1 MPLAQLLNQPKTDA
15 EWSLWAWSHKDQHD
29 LIRQAIQTK
38 YNVNLDQ
45 YVLQPIN
52 LDEPALFLDNNQQA
66 HDDFNGVLGTRG
78 SDLLQV
84 DLNNP
89 AQFQSWINLHYQE
102 HYTASAA
109 LKVT

>member
-1 MPLAQLLNQPKTDA
+1 MPLANLLNQPKTDA
-15 EWSLWAWSHKDQHD
+15 EWSLWAWAHYDQHTI
-29 LIRQAIQTK
+29 IRQAIQAK
-38 YNVNLDQ
+38 YSVALNS
-45 YVLQPIN
+45 YPIQPID
-52 LDEPALFLDNNQQA
+52 LQQPTIFLNYNQEL

-89 AQFQSWINLHYQE
+89 AQFQAWINLHYQE